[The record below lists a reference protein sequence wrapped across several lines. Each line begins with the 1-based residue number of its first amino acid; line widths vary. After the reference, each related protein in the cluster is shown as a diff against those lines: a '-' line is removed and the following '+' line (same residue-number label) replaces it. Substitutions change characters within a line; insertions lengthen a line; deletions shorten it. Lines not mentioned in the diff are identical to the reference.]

1 MARGGKDEHRMVF
14 DVRGKRRGVVKVVY
28 AILALLM
35 GLSLFL
41 LGAGGSLSSIF
52 GGNGSSGSATKAF
65 EEQAQ
70 RIERK
75 LIKSPE
81 DPNLLLNL
89 TRTRVNAGNSA
100 VVVSSSGEQGQ
111 TLESQEQF
119 NKASAAWSEYLE
131 ATDEPNSGLAQLMSN
146 TLFTLAGISRTTA
159 ESEANIQAAAEAQA
173 IVAKQRP
180 SVGSL
185 STQSLYLL
193 YTFDYPAAEKVKKE
207 AIALTKSKFE
217 RESFENQYEE
227 VEKRAKE
234 FQKQLAE
241 AEKEAEKAQK
251 QGTTANPEGGQ
262 NPFGAGAGSLGE

>member
-52 GGNGSSGSATKAF
+52 GGSSSTSSATKAF

-70 RIERK
+70 RIERR
-75 LIKSPE
+75 LVKSPE

-100 VVVSSSGEQGQ
+100 VALGPNGEQGQ
-111 TLESQEQF
+111 TLESQDQF
-119 NKASAAWSEYLE
+119 NKASAAWSEYLKT
-131 ATDEPNSGLAQLMSN
+131 TDEPSPGLAQLMSN
-146 TLFTLAGISRTTA
+146 TLFTLASISRTSA
-159 ESEANIQAAAEAQA
+159 EAEANLEAAAEAQA
-173 IVAKQRP
+173 IVAEKRP

-185 STQSLYLL
+185 STQALYLL
-193 YTFDYPAAEKVKKE
+193 YSFDYAEAEKVKKE
-207 AIALTKSKFE
+207 ALALTNSKFE
-217 RESFENQYEE
+217 GESFENQYEE

-234 FQKQLAE
+234 FQKQIA
-241 AEKEAEKAQK
+241 AAEKARREGAK
-251 QGTTANPEGGQ
+251 ANPEASK
-262 NPFGAGAGSLGE
+262 NPFGAGGATLGE

>member
-1 MARGGKDEHRMVF
+1 MVF

-52 GGNGSSGSATKAF
+52 GGNGSSTSATQVF

-75 LIKSPE
+75 LVKSPE
-81 DPNLLLNL
+81 DPDLLLNL
-89 TRTRVNAGNSA
+89 TRTRVNAGNAA
-100 VVVSSSGEQGQ
+100 VSISSTGEQGQ
-111 TLESQEQF
+111 TLESQDQF
-119 NKASAAWSEYLE
+119 NRASAAWSEYLE

-146 TLFTLAGISRTTA
+146 TLFTLAGISRTSAEA
-159 ESEANIQAAAEAQA
+159 ESNVRAAAEAQA
-173 IVAKQRP
+173 IVAESRP

-185 STQSLYLL
+185 STLALYKL
-193 YTFDYPAAEKVKKE
+193 YALEYAAAEKVKKE
-207 AIALTKSKFE
+207 AIALTNSKFE

-234 FQKQLAE
+234 FQKQLV
-241 AEKEAEKAQK
+241 EAEKAAE
-251 QGTTANPEGGQ
+251 QGAKANPEGASK
-262 NPFGAGAGSLGE
+262 NPFGLGGSSLGE

>member
-52 GGNGSSGSATKAF
+52 GGGSSTSSATAQF

-75 LIKSPE
+75 LIKAPE
-81 DPNLLLNL
+81 DPNLLMNL

-100 VVVSSSGEQGQ
+100 VGQGSNGELVQ
-111 TLESQEQF
+111 TLESQEQL
-119 NKASAAWSEYLE
+119 NKASDAWSEYLKV
-131 ATDEPNSGLAQLMSN
+131 TDEPSSGVAQLMSN
-146 TLFTLAGISRTTA
+146 ALFTLANISRTTA
-159 ESEANIQAAAEAQA
+159 EAEANIKAAAEAQQ
-173 IVAKQRP
+173 IVAEARP

-185 STQSLYLL
+185 STQAFYLL
-193 YTFDYPAAEKVKKE
+193 YTFEYAGAEKAKKQ
-207 AIALTKSKFE
+207 ALALTTSKSE
-217 RESFENQYEE
+217 RESLESQYKEI
-227 VEKRAKE
+227 EKRARE
-234 FQKQLAE
+234 FQKQVAE
-241 AEKEAEKAQK
+241 VTKAEKLGKTK
-251 QGTTANPEGGQ
+251 ANPESLENPLGGLG
-262 NPFGAGAGSLGE
+262 GATLGE

>member
-1 MARGGKDEHRMVF
+1 MVF

-41 LGAGGSLSSIF
+41 LGAGGSLSSLF
-52 GGNGSSGSATKAF
+52 GGGSSTSSATKAF

-75 LIKSPE
+75 LVKSPE

-100 VVVSSSGEQGQ
+100 VSLGPNGEQAQ
-111 TLESQEQF
+111 TLESQDQF

-131 ATDEPNSGLAQLMSN
+131 ATDEPNSGVAQLMSN
-146 TLFTLAGISRTTA
+146 TLFTLAGISRTPA
-159 ESEANIQAAAEAQA
+159 EAEANIKAAAEAQA
-173 IVAKQRP
+173 LVAEKRP

-185 STQSLYLL
+185 STWALYLL
-193 YTFDYPAAEKVKKE
+193 YAFDYTKAEEVKKE
-207 AIALTKSKFE
+207 AIALTNTKVE
-217 RESFENQYEE
+217 REGFENQYEE
-227 VEKRAKE
+227 IEKRAKE
-234 FQKQLAE
+234 FQKQLG
-241 AEKEAEKAQK
+241 EAEKAQK
-251 QGTTANPEGGQ
+251 QGAKANSESSQ
-262 NPFGAGAGSLGE
+262 NPFGVGGSTLGE

>member
-1 MARGGKDEHRMVF
+1 MVF

-52 GGNGSSGSATKAF
+52 GGGSSTSSATKTF

-75 LIKSPE
+75 LVKNPE
-81 DPNLLLNL
+81 DPDLLLNL

-100 VVVSSSGEQGQ
+100 VAVTSTGEPGQ
-111 TLESQEQF
+111 TLESQAQF
-119 NKASAAWSEYLE
+119 NEASAAWSEYLK
-131 ATDEPNSGLAQLMSN
+131 ATDEPNPGLAQLMSN
-146 TLFTLAGISRTTA
+146 TLFTLAGIASSSA
-159 ESEANIQAAAEAQA
+159 EAEANVRAASEAQA
-173 IVAKQRP
+173 IVAENRP

-185 STQSLYLL
+185 STQSLFLL
-193 YTFDYPAAEKVKKE
+193 YTFDYAEAAKVKKE
-207 AIALTKSKFE
+207 AIALMNSKFE

-227 VEKRAKE
+227 IEKKAKE
-234 FQKQLAE
+234 FQKQL
-241 AEKEAEKAQK
+241 KESEKAQK
-251 QGTTANPEGGQ
+251 QGAKANPESLENPLGLGGS
-262 NPFGAGAGSLGE
+262 SLGE

>member
-1 MARGGKDEHRMVF
+1 MARGKDEHRMVF

-41 LGAGGSLSSIF
+41 LGAGGSLNSIF
-52 GGNGSSGSATKAF
+52 GGGSSTSSATKAF

-75 LIKSPE
+75 LVKSPE

-100 VVVSSSGEQGQ
+100 VSLSSTGEQTQ

-131 ATDEPNSGLAQLMSN
+131 STDEPNSGVAQLMSN
-146 TLFTLAGISRTTA
+146 TLFVLANISRTTA
-159 ESEANIQAAAEAQA
+159 EAEANIKAAAEAQT
-173 IVAKQRP
+173 IVAEQRP
-180 SVGSL
+180 SLGSL

-207 AIALTKSKFE
+207 AVALTNSKSE
-217 RESFENQYEE
+217 RENLENQ
-227 VEKRAKE
+227 
-234 FQKQLAE
+234 L
-241 AEKEAEKAQK
+241 
-251 QGTTANPEGGQ
+251 GIGG
-262 NPFGAGAGSLGE
+262 ATLGE

>member
-1 MARGGKDEHRMVF
+1 MVF

-41 LGAGGSLSSIF
+41 LGAGGSLNSLF
-52 GGNGSSGSATKAF
+52 GGGSSSGSATKAR

-75 LIKSPE
+75 LVKSPE

-100 VVVSSSGEQGQ
+100 VAIGSNGEQDQ

-131 ATDEPNSGLAQLMSN
+131 AAGEPSSGLAQLMSN
-146 TLFTLAGISRTTA
+146 TLFTLASISRTTA
-159 ESEANIQAAAEAQA
+159 EADANVKAAAEAQA
-173 IVAKQRP
+173 IVAEKRP

-185 STQSLYLL
+185 STLALYLL
-193 YTFDYPAAEKVKKE
+193 YTYDYAEAAKVKKE
-207 AIALTKSKFE
+207 AVALTSSKFE
-217 RESFENQYEE
+217 RENFENQFDEL
-227 VEKRAKE
+227 EKKLKE
-234 FQKQLAE
+234 FQKQT
-241 AEKEAEKAQK
+241 KETERAQK
-251 QGTTANPEGGQ
+251 QGAQANPENLENPLGLGG
-262 NPFGAGAGSLGE
+262 ATLGE

>member
-1 MARGGKDEHRMVF
+1 MVF

-52 GGNGSSGSATKAF
+52 GGGSSTSSATKAF

-75 LIKSPE
+75 LVKNPE
-81 DPNLLLNL
+81 DPDLLLNL

-100 VVVSSSGEQGQ
+100 VGLTSTGEPAQ

-131 ATDEPNSGLAQLMSN
+131 ATDEPNSGVAQLMSN
-146 TLFTLAGISRTTA
+146 TLFTLAGISRTSA
-159 ESEANIQAAAEAQA
+159 EAEANIKAAAEAQA
-173 IVAKQRP
+173 IVAEKRP

-193 YTFDYPAAEKVKKE
+193 YTFDYAEAEKVKKE
-207 AIALTKSKFE
+207 AIALTTSKFE
-217 RESFENQYEE
+217 RENFENQYEE

-234 FQKQLAE
+234 FQKQL
-241 AEKEAEKAQK
+241 KEAEKARK
-251 QGTTANPEGGQ
+251 EGAKANPESLENPLGLGGTQ
-262 NPFGAGAGSLGE
+262 LGE

>member
-1 MARGGKDEHRMVF
+1 MVF

-52 GGNGSSGSATKAF
+52 GGGESSNSATKTF

-75 LIKSPE
+75 LVKSPE
-81 DPNLLLNL
+81 DPDLLLNL

-100 VVVSSSGEQGQ
+100 VAVSSTGEQGQ

-131 ATDEPNSGLAQLMSN
+131 ATDEPSSGLAQLMSN
-146 TLFTLAGISRTTA
+146 TLFTLAGISRTSA
-159 ESEANIQAAAEAQA
+159 EAEANVKAAGEAQTIVAEA
-173 IVAKQRP
+173 RP

-185 STQSLYLL
+185 STQALYLL
-193 YTFDYPAAEKVKKE
+193 YSFDYAGAEKAKKE
-207 AIALTKSKFE
+207 AIALTNSKFE
-217 RESFENQYEE
+217 RENFENQYEE

-234 FQKQLAE
+234 FQKQL
-241 AEKEAEKAQK
+241 KEAEKAQK
-251 QGTTANPEGGQ
+251 QGAKANPESLESNPLGIGG
-262 NPFGAGAGSLGE
+262 ATLGE

>member
-1 MARGGKDEHRMVF
+1 MARRGKDEHRMVF

-28 AILALLM
+28 GILALLM
-35 GLSLFL
+35 GLSLFI

-52 GGNGSSGSATKAF
+52 GNNSSTTSATKTF

-75 LIKSPE
+75 LVKSPE

-100 VVVSSSGEQGQ
+100 VSLGSNGEQAQ
-111 TLESQEQF
+111 TLESQNQF
-119 NKASAAWSEYLE
+119 NQASAAWSEYLK

-146 TLFTLAGISRTTA
+146 TLFTLAGISRTAA
-159 ESEANIQAAAEAQA
+159 ESEANIQAATEAQA
-173 IVAKQRP
+173 IVADQRP
-180 SVGSL
+180 SLGSL
-185 STQSLYLL
+185 STEALYLL
-193 YTFDYPAAEKVKKE
+193 YTFDYAEAGKVKRE
-207 AIALTKSKFE
+207 AIALTNSKFE

-241 AEKEAEKAQK
+241 AEKAQK
-251 QGTTANPEGGQ
+251 QGAKANPEASK
-262 NPFGAGAGSLGE
+262 NPFGVGGATLGE

>member
-41 LGAGGSLSSIF
+41 LGAGGSLNSIF
-52 GGNGSSGSATKAF
+52 GGGSSSGSATKAF

-75 LIKSPE
+75 LVKSPE

-100 VVVSSSGEQGQ
+100 VAIGSNGEQAQ

-131 ATDEPNSGLAQLMSN
+131 ATGEPSSGLAQLMSN
-146 TLFTLAGISRTTA
+146 TLFVLAGISSTA
-159 ESEANIQAAAEAQA
+159 AEAEANIEAAAEAQA
-173 IVAKQRP
+173 IVAEKRP

-185 STQSLYLL
+185 STLSLYLL
-193 YTFDYPAAEKVKKE
+193 YTFEYAEAEKVKKE
-207 AIALTKSKFE
+207 AIALTNSKFE
-217 RESFENQYEE
+217 RENFENQFDE
-227 VEKRAKE
+227 VEKQAKE
-234 FQKQLAE
+234 FQKQT
-241 AEKEAEKAQK
+241 KEAEKAQK
-251 QGTTANPEGGQ
+251 QGAQANPESSG
-262 NPFGAGAGSLGE
+262 NPFGTGGATLGE

>member
-1 MARGGKDEHRMVF
+1 MVF

-52 GGNGSSGSATKAF
+52 GGGNSTSSATKTF

-75 LIKSPE
+75 LVKSPE
-81 DPNLLLNL
+81 DPDLLLNL

-100 VVVSSSGEQGQ
+100 VSVTGTGEQTQ

-131 ATDEPNSGLAQLMSN
+131 ATDEPNSGVAQLMSN
-146 TLFTLAGISRTTA
+146 TLFTLANISRSLAEA
-159 ESEANIQAAAEAQA
+159 ESNISAAAEAQA
-173 IVAKQRP
+173 IVAEKHP
-180 SVGSL
+180 SIGSL
-185 STQSLYLL
+185 STQAFYLL
-193 YTFDYPAAEKVKKE
+193 YSFAYPEAEKVKKE
-207 AIALTKSKFE
+207 AMALARSKSE
-217 RESFENQYEE
+217 REGLEKQFEEI
-227 VEKRAKE
+227 EKRAKE
-234 FQKQLAE
+234 FQKQV
-241 AEKEAEKAQK
+241 KEAEKTQK
-251 QGTTANPEGGQ
+251 QGAKANPESLENPLGIGG
-262 NPFGAGAGSLGE
+262 ATLGE

>member
-1 MARGGKDEHRMVF
+1 MVF

-52 GGNGSSGSATKAF
+52 GGGSSTSATKAF

-75 LIKSPE
+75 LVKNPE

-100 VVVSSSGEQGQ
+100 VVVSSAGQQQ
-111 TLESQEQF
+111 TLESQDQY
-119 NKASAAWSEYLE
+119 NKASAAWSEYLK
-131 ATDEPNSGLAQLMSN
+131 ATDEPNAGLAQLMSN
-146 TLFTLAGISRTTA
+146 TLFTLAGISSSAA
-159 ESEANIQAAAEAQA
+159 EAEANVKAAAEAQA
-173 IVAKQRP
+173 IVAESRP

-185 STQSLYLL
+185 STLSLYLL
-193 YTFDYPAAEKVKKE
+193 YTFDYAKAEKVKKE
-207 AIALTKSKFE
+207 AIAQMNSKFE

-227 VEKRAKE
+227 IEKQAKE

-241 AEKEAEKAQK
+241 SEKAQK
-251 QGTTANPEGGQ
+251 QGAEANPESSQ
-262 NPFGAGAGSLGE
+262 NPFGAGGSSLGE

>member
-1 MARGGKDEHRMVF
+1 MVF

-52 GGNGSSGSATKAF
+52 GGGSSTSASKVF

-75 LIKSPE
+75 LVKNPE
-81 DPNLLLNL
+81 DQDLLLNL
-89 TRTRVNAGNSA
+89 TRTRVNAGNAA
-100 VVVSSSGEQGQ
+100 VELGPNGEQGQ

-131 ATDEPNSGLAQLMSN
+131 VADEPNSGIAQLMSN
-146 TLFTLAGISRTTA
+146 TLFTLANISRTTA
-159 ESEANIQAAAEAQA
+159 EAEANITAAAEAQA
-173 IVAKQRP
+173 IVVEKRP

-185 STQSLYLL
+185 STQSFYLL
-193 YTFDYPAAEKVKKE
+193 YTFDYAGAEKAKKE
-207 AIALTKSKFE
+207 ALALINSKPE
-217 RESFENQYEE
+217 KESLENQYKEI
-227 VEKRAKE
+227 EKRAHE
-234 FQKQLAE
+234 FQKQVNE
-241 AEKEAEKAQK
+241 VTKAEK
-251 QGTTANPEGGQ
+251 QGAKANPESLENPLGLGG
-262 NPFGAGAGSLGE
+262 ATLGE

>member
-52 GGNGSSGSATKAF
+52 GGNSSSSSATKTF

-75 LIKSPE
+75 LVRSPE
-81 DPNLLLNL
+81 DPSLLLNL

-100 VVVSSSGEQGQ
+100 VAVSSTGEQGQ
-111 TLESQEQF
+111 TLQSQEQF

-131 ATDEPNSGLAQLMSN
+131 ATDEPNSGIAQLMSN
-146 TLFTLAGISRTTA
+146 TLFTLAGISRTSA
-159 ESEANIQAAAEAQA
+159 EAEANVQAAAQAQA
-173 IVAKQRP
+173 IVAEKRP

-185 STQSLYLL
+185 STQALYLL
-193 YTFDYPAAEKVKKE
+193 YTFNYVEAGKIKKE
-207 AIALTKSKFE
+207 AIALTNSKFE
-217 RESFENQYEE
+217 RENFENQYEE
-227 VEKRAKE
+227 VEKQAKE
-234 FQKQLAE
+234 FQKQLVE
-241 AEKEAEKAQK
+241 TEKAQK
-251 QGTTANPEGGQ
+251 QGAKANPESSK
-262 NPFGAGAGSLGE
+262 NPFGVGGGTLGE

>member
-1 MARGGKDEHRMVF
+1 MVF

-52 GGNGSSGSATKAF
+52 GGNGSSTSASQVF

-75 LIKSPE
+75 LVKNPE
-81 DPNLLLNL
+81 DPSLLLNL
-89 TRTRVNAGNSA
+89 TRTRVNAGNAAAGVTST
-100 VVVSSSGEQGQ
+100 GEVAQ
-111 TLESQEQF
+111 TLESREQF
-119 NKASAAWSEYLE
+119 NEASAAWSEYLE
-131 ATDEPNSGLAQLMSN
+131 ATDEPNPGVAQLMSN
-146 TLFTLAGISRTTA
+146 TLFTLAGISSSSA
-159 ESEANIQAAAEAQA
+159 EAEANVQAAAEAQA
-173 IVAKQRP
+173 IVAKNRP

-185 STQSLYLL
+185 STLSLFKL
-193 YTFDYPAAEKVKKE
+193 YTFQYAEAEKVKKE
-207 AIALTKSKFE
+207 AIALMNSKFE

-234 FQKQLAE
+234 FQKQL
-241 AEKEAEKAQK
+241 KESEKAQK
-251 QGTTANPEGGQ
+251 QGAEANPETLENPLGLGGT
-262 NPFGAGAGSLGE
+262 SLGE